1 MHAAPI
7 YWLSLVVTICFSL
20 ATTLQPLAVAWS
32 RGAQS
37 GSVLKLALGDGRRLF
52 ANHFFIQ
59 ADVSM
64 HSGYYPS
71 IFDAADKPK
80 PKPSALAAETAGHDE
95 DEHRREMALGGAR
108 DWIEAF
114 GRNFRIT
121 EHTHLARGQE
131 REILPWLRLSAELD
145 PQRVET
151 YTVASYWLCKSLG
164 KAKEAEAFLREGLLN
179 NPGSPEILYELGRLY
194 LEDRREPERARKIL
208 DLALVRWNSQEAAKP
223 EPNHLLLEQI
233 TVRLAN
239 LEADAGNF
247 SRAISLMELAG
258 KASRRPEAI
267 QKLIEEL
274 HQKAAS
280 PKKE

>member
-1 MHAAPI
+1 MLWLLLLLAA
-7 YWLSLVVTICFSL
+7 CFSL
-20 ATTLQPLAVAWS
+20 ATALQPLAATWS
-32 RGAQS
+32 RSAQS

-80 PKPSALAAETAGHDE
+80 TSTMAAGETGHDE
-95 DEHRREMALGGAR
+95 DEHRREMALRGPR
-108 DWIEAF
+108 DWVEAF

-121 EHTHLARGQE
+121 EHTHLERGQE
-131 REILPWLRLSAELD
+131 REILPWLLLSAELD
-145 PQRVET
+145 PQRVQT
-151 YTVASYWLCKSLG
+151 YTVASYWLCKRLD
-164 KAKEAEAFLREGLLN
+164 KAKEAEAFLREGLRH

-194 LEDRREPERARKIL
+194 LEDRREPDRALKIL
-208 DLALVRWNSQEAAKP
+208 DLALARWNGQEAAKP
-223 EPNHLLLEQI
+223 EPNLLLLEQI
-233 TVRLAN
+233 AVRLAN
-239 LEADAGNF
+239 LEADTGNF
-247 SRAISLMELAG
+247 SRAINLMELAG

-274 HQKAAS
+274 RQKAAAV
-280 PKKE
+280 KK

>member
-1 MHAAPI
+1 MKRASPI
-7 YWLSLVVTICFSL
+7 LWLLLLWVACFSL
-20 ATTLQPLAVAWS
+20 AVTLQPLATTWS
-32 RGAQS
+32 RSAKS

-59 ADVSM
+59 ADVSL

-80 PKPSALAAETAGHDE
+80 TSAVAAGQSAHDE
-95 DEHRREMALGGAR
+95 DAHRREMALGGSR

-121 EHTHLARGQE
+121 DHTHLERGQE

-151 YTVASYWLCKSLG
+151 YTVASYWLCKRLG
-164 KAKEAEAFLREGLLN
+164 KAKEAEAFLREGVRN

-194 LEDRREPERARKIL
+194 LEDRSEPERARKIL
-208 DLALVRWNSQEAAKP
+208 DLALVRWNHQEAAKP
-223 EPNHLLLEQI
+223 EPNLFLLEQI

-239 LEADAGNF
+239 IEEAAGDY
-247 SRAISLMELAG
+247 SRAIGLLQTAK
-258 KASRRPEAI
+258 KASPRPDALE
-267 QKLIEEL
+267 KRIEEL
-274 HQKAAS
+274 RQKADS
-280 PKKE
+280 LIK

>member
-1 MHAAPI
+1 ML
-7 YWLSLVVTICFSL
+7 WLLLLLVVCFSL
-20 ATTLQPLAVAWS
+20 AATLQPLAATWS

-59 ADVSM
+59 ADVAL

-71 IFDAADKPK
+71 IFDAAGKPK
-80 PKPSALAAETAGHDE
+80 TTAMEAGSGGHDE
-95 DEHRREMALGGAR
+95 DAHRREMALRGPR
-108 DWIEAF
+108 DWIEAL

-121 EHTHLARGQE
+121 EHTHLEAGKE

-151 YTVASYWLCKSLG
+151 YTVASFWLSRRLG
-164 KAKEAEAFLREGLLN
+164 KAKEAEAFLREGLRN

-194 LEDRREPERARKIL
+194 LEDRSDPEHAHKVL
-208 DLALVRWNSQEAAKP
+208 DLALSRWQSQEAPKP
-223 EPNHLLLEQI
+223 EPNLLLLEQI

-239 LEADAGNF
+239 LEADVGNF
-247 SRAISLMELAG
+247 TRAIALMELAK
-258 KASRRPEAI
+258 KASPRPEALDK
-267 QKLIEEL
+267 QIEEL
-274 HQKAAS
+274 RQKAAS
-280 PKKE
+280 ANK

>member
-1 MHAAPI
+1 MKRVAPML
-7 YWLSLVVTICFSL
+7 WLLLLLVVCFSL
-20 ATTLQPLAVAWS
+20 AATLQPRAATWS

-37 GSVLKLALGDGRRLF
+37 GGVLKLALGDGRRLF
-52 ANHFFIQ
+52 ANHFFVQ
-59 ADVSM
+59 ADVSL

-71 IFDAADKPK
+71 IFDQADKPK
-80 PKPSALAAETAGHDE
+80 TSAVAAGQTGHDE
-95 DEHRREMALGGAR
+95 DEHMREMALGGAR

-121 EHTHLARGQE
+121 EHTHLAGGQE

-151 YTVASYWLCKSLG
+151 YTVASFWLSKRLG
-164 KAKEAEAFLREGLLN
+164 KVKEAEAFLREGIRN
-179 NPGSPEILYELGRLY
+179 NPGSPEILYELGRLS
-194 LEDRREPERARKIL
+194 LENRGDPERARRIL
-208 DLALVRWNSQEAAKP
+208 DLALTRWNSQEAAKP
-223 EPNHLLLEQI
+223 EPNLLLLEQI

-247 SRAISLMELAG
+247 PRAISLMELAG
-258 KASRRPEAI
+258 RASPRPEAI

-274 HQKAAS
+274 RQKAAAE
-280 PKKE
+280 KK

>member
-1 MHAAPI
+1 ML
-7 YWLSLVVTICFSL
+7 WLLLLLVVCFSL
-20 ATTLQPLAVAWS
+20 ATTLQPLAVTWS
-32 RGAQS
+32 RSAQS

-59 ADVSM
+59 ADVSL

-80 PKPSALAAETAGHDE
+80 TSAVAGETAGHDE
-95 DEHRREMALGGAR
+95 DAHRREMALGGPR

-121 EHTHLARGQE
+121 EHTHLERGQE

-151 YTVASYWLCKSLG
+151 YTVASYWLSKRLG
-164 KAKEAEAFLREGLLN
+164 KAKEAEAFLREGLRN
-179 NPGSPEILYELGRLY
+179 NPGSPEILFELGRLY
-194 LEDRREPERARKIL
+194 FEDRHEPDRARKVF
-208 DLALVRWNSQEAAKP
+208 DLALVRWNSQEATKP
-223 EPNHLLLEQI
+223 EPNLFLLEQI
-233 TVRLAN
+233 TVRLAS

-247 SRAISLMELAG
+247 PRAISLMELA
-258 KASRRPEAI
+258 KRASPRPEAI

-274 HQKAAS
+274 RQRAAS
-280 PKKE
+280 AKK

>member
-1 MHAAPI
+1 MKRASPI
-7 YWLSLVVTICFSL
+7 LWLLLLLVVCFSL
-20 ATTLQPLAVAWS
+20 AATLQPLAATWS

-59 ADVSM
+59 ADVSL

-80 PKPSALAAETAGHDE
+80 TSAVAAGQAEHDE
-95 DEHRREMALGGAR
+95 DAHRREMALGGAR
-108 DWIEAF
+108 DWVEAF

-121 EHTHLARGQE
+121 DHTHLTRGQE

-151 YTVASYWLCKSLG
+151 YTVASFWLCKSLG
-164 KAKEAEAFLREGLLN
+164 KAKEAEAFLREGIRH

-194 LEDRREPERARKIL
+194 LEDRREPDRALKIL
-208 DLALVRWNSQEAAKP
+208 DLALARWNSQEAAKP
-223 EPNHLLLEQI
+223 EPNLFLLEQI

-247 SRAISLMELAG
+247 PRAIGLMELAER
-258 KASRRPEAI
+258 ASPRPEAI
-267 QKLIEEL
+267 QKLMEEL
-274 HQKAAS
+274 RQKAAA
-280 PKKE
+280 PKKD